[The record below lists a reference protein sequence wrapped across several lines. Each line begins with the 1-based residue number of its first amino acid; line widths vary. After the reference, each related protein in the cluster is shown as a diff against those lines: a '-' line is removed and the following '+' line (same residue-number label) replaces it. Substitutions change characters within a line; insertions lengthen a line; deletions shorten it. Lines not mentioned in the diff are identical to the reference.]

1 MNVPSPGIS
10 LKDFEQLLKAEQPV
24 LIDFFAT
31 WCEPCG
37 MLDTIL
43 AELEP
48 RLDKKASII
57 KMDVDQHPEISA
69 HYGIRSVPT
78 LMIFKKGEMVWRM
91 AGFKLAHELEE
102 DIRSFI

>member
-1 MNVPSPGIS
+1 MNTLLPGIS
-10 LKDFEQLLKAEQPV
+10 LIEFEQSLQGELPV
-24 LIDFFAT
+24 LIDFYAT

-37 MLDTIL
+37 ILDTIL

-48 RLDKKASII
+48 RLDKKAEII
-57 KMDVDQHPEISA
+57 KMDIDQHPEISA

-102 DIRSFI
+102 DIRSFM

>member
-1 MNVPSPGIS
+1 MHTPLPGIS
-10 LKDFEQLLKAEQPV
+10 FSDFEQLLQGEQPV
-24 LIDFFAT
+24 LIDFYAT

-48 RLDKKASII
+48 RLDKKAGII

-69 HYGIRSVPT
+69 HYAIRSVPT
-78 LMIFKKGEMVWRM
+78 LMIFRKGEMVWRM